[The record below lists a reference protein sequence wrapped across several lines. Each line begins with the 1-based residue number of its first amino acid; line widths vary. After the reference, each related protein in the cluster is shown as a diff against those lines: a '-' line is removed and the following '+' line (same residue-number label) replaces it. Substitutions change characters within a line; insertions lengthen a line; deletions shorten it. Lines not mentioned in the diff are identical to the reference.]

1 MFTLSG
7 VEGHIFGPMART
19 YAYALSGGLLATF
32 TVSPALAA
40 LLLPEKVSHA
50 ETRAVRT
57 LRRGYDKLRDVVLAH
72 RRAAVAAGVGA
83 AALAVLAG
91 STIGLEFLPKL
102 EEGNMW
108 IRAVMPASIS
118 LEAGNDYAN
127 RMRRLIKSF
136 PEAETVISQHGRP
149 DDGTD
154 STGFFNAEFFVPL
167 RPFDQWRKGLDKDGL
182 IAEMSEAL
190 TKAFPGVEFTFSQY
204 IQDNVQE
211 AASGVKGENSVKVYG
226 PDLETLGKVA
236 DEIKNAIATVP
247 GITDLAV
254 SASLGQPTIQ
264 IDIDRAKAARYGLA
278 PGDVNA
284 TVQAAIGGQ
293 AAGDVYENGSDRH
306 FPMIV
311 RLAPRYRENIEA
323 IKRIPIGVQ
332 GTTASPR
339 CR

>member
-1 MFTLSG
+1 ML
-7 VEGHIFGPMART
+7 ARRRLT
-19 YAYALSGGLLATF
+19 
-32 TVSPALAA
+32 LAA
-40 LLLPEKVSHA
+40 GL
-50 ETRAVRT
+50 
-57 LRRGYDKLRDVVLAH
+57 G
-72 RRAAVAAGVGA
+72 AGA
-83 AALAVLAG
+83 IAILAG

-167 RPFDQWRKGLDKDGL
+167 RPFDQWRRGMDKEKL
-182 IAEMSEAL
+182 IAEINDAL
-190 TKAFPGVEFTFSQY
+190 QKAFPGVEFTFSQY

-226 PDLETLGKVA
+226 ADLETLAKVA
-236 DEIKNAIATVP
+236 NEIKNAIAGVP

-254 SASLGQPTIQ
+254 F
-264 IDIDRAKAARYGLA
+264 GLA
-278 PGDVNA
+278 RPADDPHRHRPRQGGPLWPRPRRYQRDGAGGDRRPG
-284 TVQAAIGGQ
+284 GG
-293 AAGDVYENGSDRH
+293 R
-306 FPMIV
+306 
-311 RLAPRYRENIEA
+311 RL
-323 IKRIPIGVQ
+323 
-332 GTTASPR
+332 
-339 CR
+339 